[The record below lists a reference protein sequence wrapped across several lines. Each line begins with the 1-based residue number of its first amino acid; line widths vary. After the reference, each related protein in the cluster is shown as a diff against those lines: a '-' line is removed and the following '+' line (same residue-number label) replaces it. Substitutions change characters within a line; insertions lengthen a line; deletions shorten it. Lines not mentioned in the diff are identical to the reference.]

1 MSRTENA
8 TRNIIW
14 GTFNKFISLGMPFIT
29 RTVIIYSLGI
39 QYVGLGGLFSSVL
52 QILSFAELGI
62 GNALVFSMYK
72 PMAENDTK
80 KVSSLLRF
88 YRNCYRV
95 IGSVVLGLGLLMMPF
110 LKYLIAGDIPGDINI
125 IFLYA
130 LYLLNSTIGYFLFAY
145 KQSLFIA
152 SQRGDM
158 ISKLNMILQL
168 VMGSL
173 QIIFVLVSRS
183 YYAFVIMIPL
193 ITCINNLITG
203 FLAAVFYP
211 QYKCIGKL
219 NKAEL
224 FDIRK
229 KTGGMIF
236 QKVGSIVLKSAD
248 TIVIS
253 TFLGLTTLGIFQ
265 NYYYIITALFG
276 LLSVLT
282 DSIISSVGNSIA
294 VDSVEKNYGDFK
306 KFNYIY
312 VNVVTI
318 CTVCLLGCFQPFM
331 KLWVG
336 AGYTLPDEYVVLFAA
351 YFFVHKWCDMLYV
364 YQEACG
370 IWWETRMI
378 PLLAAILNLSA
389 NIVLVQIID
398 LKGILISTIIS
409 VLFIYDIGYAKILF
423 RTYFK
428 GIARFRN
435 YFCSQLRHFLVVFIS
450 SLVTGWCIRRIVT
463 GNLLISFI
471 LNGIIALAVSL
482 VVIWLFGKTASENAD
497 AEKWMRT
504 LVGKLICK
512 WRRT

>member
-312 VNVVTI
+312 VKMPGSKHSV
-318 CTVCLLGCFQPFM
+318 F
-331 KLWVG
+331 
-336 AGYTLPDEYVVLFAA
+336 YV
-351 YFFVHKWCDMLYV
+351 
-364 YQEACG
+364 
-370 IWWETRMI
+370 
-378 PLLAAILNLSA
+378 
-389 NIVLVQIID
+389 
-398 LKGILISTIIS
+398 
-409 VLFIYDIGYAKILF
+409 
-423 RTYFK
+423 
-428 GIARFRN
+428 
-435 YFCSQLRHFLVVFIS
+435 
-450 SLVTGWCIRRIVT
+450 
-463 GNLLISFI
+463 
-471 LNGIIALAVSL
+471 
-482 VVIWLFGKTASENAD
+482 
-497 AEKWMRT
+497 
-504 LVGKLICK
+504 
-512 WRRT
+512 